1 MSSRLAA
8 SIVVDGTAAEVY
20 APYEYRDVVKCFPGR
35 RWNPA
40 LKCWLIGSSFG
51 EAMAEALRAAG
62 CTVVV
67 TRRGGAERGAADDDQ
82 HVVGAG
88 WADALFAAV
97 GPGRA
102 DAVYRALSRVLHP
115 DHGGD
120 PQLQQALNTARD
132 RYRRRGAA

>member
-8 SIVVDGTAAEVY
+8 SIVVDGTAAEVR
-20 APYEYRDVVKCFPGR
+20 APYDVRDVVKALPGR
-35 RWNPA
+35 RWHPT
-40 LKCWLIGSSFG
+40 LKCWLIGSSFA

-67 TRRGGAERGAADDDQ
+67 TRRGGAERGGLDDDQ

-97 GPGRA
+97 GPGRD

-120 PQLQQALNTARD
+120 PQLQQALNVARD
-132 RYRRRGAA
+132 RLRRGAA